1 MSEDSLN
8 VNRMNVKPGGK
19 QAIMRPG
26 WFIRNGL
33 KFTQHMVFTGGPNKG
48 LAKGLKAVCEEIFG
62 AEQFEV
68 DHSKKS
74 MRDRG
79 CKKIIIKLYCSK
91 YENQFK

>member
-48 LAKGLKAVCEEIFG
+48 LAKGLKAVCEERFG
-62 AEQFEV
+62 ADSVLVKGLFV
-68 DHSKKS
+68 YYT
-74 MRDRG
+74 G
-79 CKKIIIKLYCSK
+79 CVSIKCVPWCASLLAPH
-91 YENQFK
+91 F